1 MKTRTDINVI
11 HNLEISRGNNSMI
24 EEFILVGLKDLYH
37 FRIPVFLLVIIAYV
51 ATILGNMLIIVLVST
66 NHHFQS
72 PMYFFLSHLSLCD
85 ILISTNVTPNTLQ
98 VILRGESVI
107 SFSNCLTQ
115 LYFFGASAIQE
126 CCLLTIM
133 SYDRYLAICNPL
145 LYTSIMKH
153 NLPRYLI
160 LWPWLAGFLLS
171 MITNILVFEL
181 YFCGPNIINHFFCD
195 LAPLLE
201 LSCSDTSAVEI
212 HVSVVV
218 IVMGISQ
225 MLFVIATY
233 ICIFYSILNISSN
246 IGRQKAFSTCS
257 SHLGVVSTYY
267 GTLIALYLAPAR
279 GYSLT
284 LNKVLSL
291 LNTVVT
297 PLFNPIIYSLRNK
310 EIRIETVK
318 LLSKGN

>member
-1 MKTRTDINVI
+1 MNNIDTP
-11 HNLEISRGNNSMI
+11 EIPRSNHSTI
-24 EEFILVGLKDLYH
+24 QEFILVGLKDLHH
-37 FRIPVFLLVIIAYV
+37 FQIPVFLLVFIVYV
-51 ATILGNMLIIVLVST
+51 ATILGNMLIIVLVLT

-98 VILRGESVI
+98 VILRGESAIPV
-107 SFSNCLTQ
+107 NECLTQ
-115 LYFFGASAIQE
+115 LYFVGSSAILE
-126 CCLLTIM
+126 CCLLSIM

-145 LYTSIMKH
+145 LYSSIMSH
-153 NLPRYLI
+153 NLPRYLA
-160 LWPWLAGFLLS
+160 LWPWLAGFLLAL
-171 MITNILVFEL
+171 ITHVLVLEL

-195 LAPLLE
+195 LAPILE
-201 LSCSDTSAVEI
+201 LSCSDTSAVGI
-212 HVSVVV
+212 HVSIVVTV
-218 IVMGISQ
+218 IGVSQ

-246 IGRQKAFSTCS
+246 TGKEKAFSTCS
-257 SHLGVVSTYY
+257 SHLVVVSTYY
-267 GTLIALYLAPAR
+267 GTLIALYLAPSR

-284 LNKVLSL
+284 LNKILSI

-310 EIRIETVK
+310 EIRTETVK
-318 LLSKGN
+318 LVSKLNK